1 MGGREAGVVV
11 GAEGWGWGGRGQ
23 TEKGKNSLRASLSG
37 LSSKFC
43 QNWLRLPLTGHSL
56 SPPHLSTDGVGAL
69 RKAWV
74 LIRLCKQLN
83 IASKHARR
91 REARPPRVDPNTK
104 RFKRTL
110 TNVIMTRTHN
120 VQIFG
125 EIPFVKPQN
134 DT

>member
-11 GAEGWGWGGRGQ
+11 GGGGGG
-23 TEKGKNSLRASLSG
+23 GKPKRERTHSEHRFHAR
-37 LSSKFC
+37 SSKLC
-43 QNWLRLPLTGHSL
+43 QNWLRLPLTGHYL
-56 SPPHLSTDGVGAL
+56 SPPHLSTDSVSAL

-74 LIRLCKQLN
+74 LIRLWKQLN
-83 IASKHARR
+83 IACNHARR

-120 VQIFG
+120 MQIFN

>member
-1 MGGREAGVVV
+1 MGIGGKPKRERTHS
-11 GAEGWGWGGRGQ
+11 EHRFL
-23 TEKGKNSLRASLSG
+23 E

-43 QNWLRLPLTGHSL
+43 QNWLRLPLTGRFL

-104 RFKRTL
+104 KVQENAYQCYYDTDTQCANFRGNPLRKATKRHL
-110 TNVIMTRTHN
+110 T
-120 VQIFG
+120 
-125 EIPFVKPQN
+125 VKN
-134 DT
+134 DEK